1 MNKKINISLRFRL
14 SILFFLI
21 SAILF
26 ALMGAY
32 AYSALSREISY
43 RDDSALMG
51 RVDRIKSI
59 LHEGKNIDFL
69 KNQPEIYENML
80 GNKENFLWIID
91 GSGKLL
97 IEVNPENLPM
107 PSISTLR
114 SPMLFTTTVSGPARM
129 AWLKVNGSSGAF
141 FVIAGKLLSE
151 REHMLTAYRRDL
163 GLAWLAG
170 VLLTFFVS
178 WEAVRR
184 GLKPLLKLSDQAA
197 SIGPQDLR
205 LRLDE
210 RSQPKELQAVTAALN
225 LMLQRLEDGYL
236 KLSQFSEDLAH
247 EMRTPL
253 NTLILQNQVALSKPP
268 TVEGYEKYL
277 DSQQEEFERVS
288 RMIDNMLF
296 LARAEQLDDLVEIE
310 TVDLENIS
318 NQLLGYFEGM
328 AQERGMRI
336 DANAHGSIQADTR
349 LVRRALA
356 NLLVNAIRYGDENT
370 SISLTSNFIAPQW
383 MDVEVFNRGPQIDE
397 RHLPKIFDRFY
408 RCDASRSRTDDSGG
422 LGLAIVKSIM
432 QMHGGEVRV
441 SSTAAGNRFTLRFPV
456 GSLDATTSH

>member
-14 SILFFLI
+14 SIIFSLI
-21 SAILF
+21 SASLF
-26 ALMGAY
+26 AMMGMY
-32 AYSALSREISY
+32 AYSALSREISF

-51 RVDRIKSI
+51 RVGRIKSI
-59 LHEGKNIDFL
+59 IHDINSIEFL

-91 GSGKLL
+91 KAGKLL

-107 PSISTLR
+107 PSLSMLR
-114 SPMLFTTTVSGPARM
+114 PPMLFTSTASEPARM
-129 AWLKVNGSSGAF
+129 AWLKVDSSSGAF

-163 GLAWLAG
+163 GLAWLVG

-184 GLKPLLKLSDQAA
+184 GLNPLLKLSRQAA

-210 RSQPKELQAVTAALN
+210 SSQPKELQAVTAALN

-253 NTLILQNQVALSKPP
+253 NTLILQNQVALSKKP
-268 TVEGYEKYL
+268 TIEDYEKYL
-277 DSQQEEFERVS
+277 DSQQEEFERLS

-296 LARAEQLDDLVEIE
+296 LARAEQLDDLIDIE

-318 NQLLGYFEGM
+318 KQLLGYFEGM

-336 DANAHGSIQADTR
+336 DSIVQGYIQADGR

-356 NLLVNAIRYGDENT
+356 NLLANAIHYGDVNT
-370 SISLTSNFIAPQW
+370 VISLRSNSIASRW
-383 MDVEVFNRGPQIDE
+383 MEVEVFNQGPQIDE
-397 RHLPKIFDRFY
+397 RHLPRIFDRFY
-408 RCDASRSRTDDSGG
+408 RCDASRSRSNDSGG

-432 QMHGGEVRV
+432 KMHDGEVQV
-441 SSTAAGNRFTLRFPV
+441 SSTSEGNRFTLRFPV
-456 GSLDATTSH
+456 G